1 MLLVRNK
8 NLGGELFVV
17 TSCRWHQMKVITP
30 DGEESK
36 VIYVFS
42 QVGRQQ
48 LEQAGESMTTTL
60 ATNASRFE
68 FISIEETLAAQR
80 TDDAD
85 EELTAQWL
93 RCEEQVMQAAAG
105 LASPFGTDNQQQL
118 TPVAVPFAVHYFANW
133 NEQGGPVIALPVS
146 MFSGQIAPRLLQFMR
161 QFPLEAEG
169 GAVVVEPNISLADA
183 YAVAARFLDEV
194 LRNEETGR
202 TGLVWCDSVT
212 QRERH
217 RRFMR
222 PGAKSVRWDHLQ
234 VEAGDRQVLG
244 LQPIEY
250 LSMAIVMVPFLIL
263 SFGQPVQGCSYGV
276 LDPILGNMHLTKTP
290 IGI

>member
-1 MLLVRNK
+1 
-8 NLGGELFVV
+8 
-17 TSCRWHQMKVITP
+17 MKVITP
-30 DGEESK
+30 DGDESK
-36 VIYVFS
+36 VIYIFS

-85 EELTAQWL
+85 DDLTAQWL
-93 RCEEQVMQAAAG
+93 QCTGEVLQAASS
-105 LASPFGTDNQQQL
+105 LSSPFGPENQRAV

-133 NEQGGPVIALPVS
+133 NEQGGPVMALPVS
-146 MFSGQIAPRLLQFMR
+146 LFSGQIAPRLLQFMR
-161 QFPLEAEG
+161 QFPLATEG
-169 GAVVVEPNISLADA
+169 GAVVVEPNLSLSAA

-194 LRNEETGR
+194 LRNDQTGR

-212 QRERH
+212 QQERH

-222 PGAKSVRWDHLQ
+222 SGGKFVKWDHLQ
-234 VEAGDRQVLG
+234 IEAGDRQVIG

-250 LSMAIVMVPFLIL
+250 LSLAMIMVPFLIVA
-263 SFGQPVQGCSYGV
+263 FVEPVQDCGYGV
-276 LDPILGNMHLTKTP
+276 LDPVLGNMHLTKTP
-290 IGI
+290 ILI